1 MKVKQYNLHLDF
13 VEHMRSLTA
22 LEYILTFRDVSVLK
36 MHHLN
41 WLYSHEYYVCDV
53 FGRVQLVGISGEFGY
68 PPLILAFRRWNYGH
82 LLYWHDPIFPNTPAW
97 NELIA
102 CAARNA
108 ESASH
113 DSLVDWLIHLDVFAI
128 QSMAWYNQSE

>member
-1 MKVKQYNLHLDF
+1 MQ
-13 VEHMRSLTA
+13 
-22 LEYILTFRDVSVLK
+22 
-36 MHHLN
+36 HLN
-41 WLYSHEYYVCDV
+41 WLFPRILRFDV

-68 PPLILAFRRWNYGH
+68 SPLILTFRRWKYGH
-82 LLYWHDPIFPNTPAW
+82 LLYWHDPIIPNTPAW

-108 ESASH
+108 ESASQ

-128 QSMAWYNQSE
+128 QSMACCNQSA